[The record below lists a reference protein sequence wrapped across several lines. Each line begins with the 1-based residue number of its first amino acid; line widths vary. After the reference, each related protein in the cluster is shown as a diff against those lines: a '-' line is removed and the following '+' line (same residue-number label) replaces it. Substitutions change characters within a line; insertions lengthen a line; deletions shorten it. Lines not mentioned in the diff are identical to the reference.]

1 MVMRKDELEALARQL
16 QVTQDP
22 DERETLKRT
31 FVKGVEARSP
41 GVATALSELSN
52 ASSLVGE
59 DLTGLHSLYGQQK
72 IEPLSPDAVRSSLD
86 EATRKAPWWRR
97 ASARA
102 LGAIEWWQKEVTEP
116 SSALTLATAFKL
128 TPGEQPYDRKI
139 EKARRELAVQ
149 QGQAAR
155 VDGLSQ
161 YVDAATEAYRSTKLP
176 FGTKGFM
183 ELVADPLNLIGWGL
197 PAKAGRA
204 LPALKPIMFP
214 LRIIDEAPDQ
224 LAKRLISVPTS
235 GIKVS
240 ARAAEIFTDLKPF
253 VGKGIPGLKDIPGVS
268 ALGKPHLTTQAR
280 EAQSRAYASMSELFG
295 NRIADPNPAV
305 TQELLSDLSRFPQ
318 DAGPYSVRNL
328 LNHLADTMGY
338 DAWFGREGSEGFADK
353 LNKLTPKEA
362 SETISALVFGAELK
376 AIREGGTK
384 VSGEVVEGIR
394 PRRVKAVSGLLQK
407 LHDDDRWAQGVAT
420 GIDGFLHKFETVYVK
435 KVEPLISRPLAL
447 SHLAFTAFPIQN
459 IFEDLGMAAVGLGA
473 SPFGVNDALFRTL
486 TAGLDV
492 PAHLL
497 DNERLAVTAIG
508 GGDRFLTGS
517 KMVTILSLFF
527 NKINAKI
534 AKYAWGIRR
543 SSLTNLF
550 NKEFGKALRQAG
562 MSEADLNS
570 LRQLVE
576 EIPPEARQIAEDI
589 GVMAWLGIS
598 TGSPDAIRSLRQVV
612 SSRSFIQRKQSGL
625 LAEFPNIVDEARDL
639 IRQTI
644 FKEGGVSR
652 GNVEQV
658 RVAVRA
664 KLLDWHRLTSE
675 DGIQSSYGD
684 AIRAIAERPAR
695 TPEEAQ
701 AQIAWLQWASD
712 SLASLPNEIRRNAY
726 LRAQSFPPASPARQR
741 AFQEA
746 DALTGNIIPKLEAD
760 FRASVERVRTTSR
773 GLIGEITKTP
783 AQREV
788 VIRSLDEVFDSYST
802 ISKSVAETRAESA
815 RINEEMFGA
824 TSPADRDEAF
834 WLERQ
839 RRQDVVWQRE
849 HEIRRRQ
856 LNIARTGW
864 NSIFDVVKPSQLTP
878 KGREFMK
885 AGVRSMLGNAEENLD
900 EIAGELRKLQ
910 AQPVPESVAAEH
922 ARRIEELKKDL
933 LVADQHTKQLRRELE
948 NFGQVRASTQPQE
961 LTQYDDAIGLLMRE
975 IDYAN
980 KVGLSQHI
988 GPLQQKLTQ
997 ALNEREASFLRIIPD
1012 YAKPRYQALLDQRTA
1027 VLAAPVRDEK
1037 GLRKIEREINRF
1049 RNSITSGEAGKFAE
1063 EVTQVTDVAALRAA
1077 DKLLAETGNVLP
1089 NTLDEAIEVLGRLAD
1104 NGDEDILNLL
1114 NALESN
1120 VGTQRDVFERI
1131 YTRAAQRSNTAQ
1143 IQPLEKQVLRDITTT
1158 PDRIPDSVTV
1168 RLTQSGALRA
1178 GARLSSGKVRFE
1190 ITDFGKQV
1198 LDQVPDTNLNVDEIL
1213 SQLPEPRQRFES
1225 SADALLAD
1233 VDSLLD
1239 RAVAISDA
1247 PPLLPGDEAKV
1258 GRYFDKVADELAR
1271 DPARLEKLKVARQV
1285 AWKRAK
1291 SEYNRFFIDYDN
1303 RSTLD
1308 YFMQRLMPFWM
1319 YEQVPTE
1326 STRILTKSGWKTCDE
1341 VVEGEM
1347 VLTLSMKTGK
1357 SHWEPLLRKNIDL
1370 VIDKEMTSFQRRG
1383 VEIISS
1389 DRHRWPVI
1397 TKDGLRFKTT
1407 PELRGRGDF
1416 VPTTAVHDSWSS
1428 KSVLSDRDAALL
1440 GWIYTDGY
1448 MRHSYGKFQNAVIYQ
1463 SSKKYLREIVE
1474 LVGTDTQ
1481 GVYRHITDTDFSVY
1495 LKPEISRRLYTLC
1508 PTRSDFLSL
1517 IPQLSQS
1524 AAEAMWTAMW
1534 KAEGCNTDGRF
1545 TQKPGPV
1552 SDAFQMLSVLL
1563 GKSISVDLDRFERIN
1578 ILQGDRKEVRS
1589 LRRIKHTGR
1598 MWCPTTPS
1606 ETWLM
1611 NYNGRVMFTGNS
1623 RRWPRLISLAAKRP
1637 VLGKYMVQLGT
1648 DWDYGYQ
1655 PTPWG
1660 MEFNPAKGLIVG
1672 GLRRT
1677 LSRDYPEFHQGW
1689 RGKFEEGTDWLARGG
1704 FYFAPPIS
1712 GAFDVI
1718 SGQPGN
1724 ILPPPINLVLHGL
1737 AGAAGGSVPEPLQT
1751 LTYNGR
1757 YINFLTDQV
1766 LADKFKA
1773 NPVEVRR
1780 GVEDGDPDATAKMD
1794 LARRDAS
1801 ARYIAIQQSAMLR
1814 YRPQSKRQYIEDTS
1828 AAVEELVGVSKAE
1841 QDNLRRLG
1849 IPLYS
1854 VVPVSGFQRKAIREA
1869 IPNYDAWIAAN
1880 NSLRPVEEQKAMRI
1894 IDEFWQEQERVQTD
1908 FEKQMADLSTKW
1920 ETNEISGPE
1929 AREELSVLQRE
1940 RANAFQ
1946 RLKDHPRY
1954 AGTVPL
1960 TPDERLAWA
1969 QRHGSPAP
1977 LIHPVDEILERYYAI
1992 TPDRHVDPLTGDTDW
2007 GAFFEE
2013 RESVLA
2019 DYPPQVSDIA
2029 RTVLRSKN
2037 TPMERT
2043 LEASKTALR
2052 TYFGIR
2058 GSLSEELAER
2068 DPGASAAYQT
2078 YRQLAIAEKKL
2089 VNYPR
2094 EQLAIRRQMREIMRH
2109 EPELQRLE
2117 RRVRLIRQDLRRN
2130 DPDIATAYG
2139 LWVSSPQTTPR
2150 VGGLITPRRTSRS
2163 IRTI

>member
-16 QVTQDP
+16 QATPDP
-22 DERETLKRT
+22 DEREALKRT

-59 DLTGLHSLYGQQK
+59 DLTGLHSLYGEQK

-102 LGAIEWWQKEVTEP
+102 LGAIEWWRKEVTEP
-116 SSALTLATAFKL
+116 SSALTLAAAFKL

-161 YVDAATEAYRSTKLP
+161 YVDAATEAYRSTHLP

-240 ARAAEIFTDLKPF
+240 ARAAEIFPDLKSLI
-253 VGKGIPGLKDIPGVS
+253 GKGIPGLKDIPGVS
-268 ALGKPHLTTQAR
+268 AIGKPHLTTQAR

-295 NRIADPNPAV
+295 TRIADPNPAV
-305 TQELLSDLSRFPQ
+305 TQEILSDLSKFPQ

-338 DAWFGREGSEGFADK
+338 DAWFGTERREGFADRLTK
-353 LNKLTPKEA
+353 LAPREA
-362 SETISALVFGAELK
+362 SETIASMVFGAELK

-384 VSGEVVEGIR
+384 VSGEAVEGIR
-394 PRRVKAVSGLLQK
+394 PRRVKAISGLLQK
-407 LHDDDRWAQGVAT
+407 LNDDDRWSTGVAT
-420 GIDGFLHKFETVYVK
+420 GIDNFLNKLESVYVK
-435 KVEPLISRPLAL
+435 KVEPLVSRPLAL

-459 IFEDLGMAAVGLGA
+459 IFEDVGMAAVGLGA
-473 SPFGVNDALFRTL
+473 SPFGVNDSMFRTL

-497 DNERLAVTAIG
+497 DNERLMTTPLG
-508 GGDRFLTGS
+508 GGDRFKPGS
-517 KMVTILSLFF
+517 KMETILSLGF
-527 NKINAKI
+527 NKINAKT

-543 SSLTNLF
+543 SALTNLF

-562 MSEADLNS
+562 MTEADIAS
-570 LRQLVE
+570 LRQIVE

-589 GVMAWLGIS
+589 GVMAWLGVS
-598 TGSPDAIRSLRQVV
+598 TGSPEAIRGLRQVI
-612 SSRSFIQRKQSGL
+612 SSKNFIQRKQSGL
-625 LAEFPNIVDEARDL
+625 LAEYPNLVDEARDL

-658 RVAVRA
+658 RAAVRE

-675 DGIQSSYGD
+675 EGIQSSYGD
-684 AIRAIAERPAR
+684 AIRAIAERPSR

-712 SLASLPNEIRRNAY
+712 SLAALPNEIRSNAY

-746 DALTGNIIPKLEAD
+746 DTLTGNIIPKLESD
-760 FRASVERVRTTSR
+760 FRAAVERVRATSR
-773 GLIGEITKTP
+773 TLIGEVTKTP

-788 VIRSLDEVFDSYST
+788 VVRSLDEVFDSYST
-802 ISKSVAETRAESA
+802 ISKSVAETRAQSA
-815 RINEEMFGA
+815 RINDEMFGA
-824 TSPADRDEAF
+824 TSASDRDEAF
-834 WLERQ
+834 WLEWR
-839 RRQDVVWQRE
+839 RRQDEIWQRE
-849 HEIRRRQ
+849 HEVRRRQ

-910 AQPVPESVAAEH
+910 GQQVPESVAAEH

-933 LVADQHTKQLRRELE
+933 VIADQHAKRLRRELE
-948 NFGQVRASTQPQE
+948 NFGQVRTSTQPQE

-975 IDYAN
+975 IDHAN

-988 GPLQQKLTQ
+988 GPLQEKLTQ

-1012 YAKPRYQALLDQRTA
+1012 YAKPRYQELTDQRA
-1027 VLAAPVRDEK
+1027 AILAAPVQDAK
-1037 GLRKIEREINRF
+1037 GLRRVEREINRF
-1049 RNSITSGEAGKFAE
+1049 RNSISSGEAGKFAE

-1077 DKLLAETGNVLP
+1077 DKMLAATGGVLP

-1104 NGDEDILNLL
+1104 SGDEDILSLL
-1114 NALESN
+1114 NTLESN
-1120 VGTQRDVFERI
+1120 VGTSRDVFERI
-1131 YTRAAQRSNTAQ
+1131 YTRAAQRSSTSAMP
-1143 IQPLEKQVLRDITTT
+1143 PLEKQVLRDITTN

-1168 RLTQSGALRA
+1168 RLTEAGALRA
-1178 GARLSSGKVRFE
+1178 GARLSSGKIRFE
-1190 ITDFGKQV
+1190 LTDLGKQI

-1213 SQLPEPRQRFES
+1213 SQLPEPQQRFES

-1233 VDSLLD
+1233 ADSLLD
-1239 RAVAISDA
+1239 RAVAIADT
-1247 PPLLPGDEAKV
+1247 PPLRAGDEAKV
-1258 GRYFDKVADELAR
+1258 GAYFDKVADELAR
-1271 DPARLEKLKVARQV
+1271 NPARQDTLKVARQV

-1291 SEYNRFFIDYDN
+1291 SEYDRFFIDYDN

-1319 YEQVPTE
+1319 YE
-1326 STRILTKSGWKTCDE
+1326 
-1341 VVEGEM
+1341 
-1347 VLTLSMKTGK
+1347 
-1357 SHWEPLLRKNIDL
+1357 
-1370 VIDKEMTSFQRRG
+1370 
-1383 VEIISS
+1383 
-1389 DRHRWPVI
+1389 
-1397 TKDGLRFKTT
+1397 
-1407 PELRGRGDF
+1407 
-1416 VPTTAVHDSWSS
+1416 
-1428 KSVLSDRDAALL
+1428 
-1440 GWIYTDGY
+1440 
-1448 MRHSYGKFQNAVIYQ
+1448 
-1463 SSKKYLREIVE
+1463 
-1474 LVGTDTQ
+1474 
-1481 GVYRHITDTDFSVY
+1481 
-1495 LKPEISRRLYTLC
+1495 
-1508 PTRSDFLSL
+1508 
-1517 IPQLSQS
+1517 
-1524 AAEAMWTAMW
+1524 
-1534 KAEGCNTDGRF
+1534 
-1545 TQKPGPV
+1545 
-1552 SDAFQMLSVLL
+1552 
-1563 GKSISVDLDRFERIN
+1563 
-1578 ILQGDRKEVRS
+1578 
-1589 LRRIKHTGR
+1589 
-1598 MWCPTTPS
+1598 
-1606 ETWLM
+1606 
-1611 NYNGRVMFTGNS
+1611 S
-1623 RRWPRLISLAAKRP
+1623 RRWPRLASLAAKRP
-1637 VLGKYMVQLGT
+1637 VLGKYMTQLGT

-1655 PTPWG
+1655 PTPYG

-1773 NPVEVRR
+1773 NPVEIRR

-1814 YRPQSKRQYIEDTS
+1814 YRPQSKRTYIEDTS
-1828 AAVEELVGVSKAE
+1828 AAVEELVGVSKTE

-1849 IPLYS
+1849 IPLYN

-1894 IDEFWQEQERVQTD
+1894 IDEFWQEQERIQTD
-1908 FEKQMADLSTKW
+1908 FEKQMADLSSQW

-1946 RLKDHPRY
+1946 RLKDNPRY
-1954 AGTVPL
+1954 SGTVPL

-1969 QRHGSPAP
+1969 QRHGAPPP
-1977 LIHPVDEILERYYAI
+1977 LISPVDEILERYYAI
-1992 TPDRHVDPLTGDTDW
+1992 TPDRHVDPLTGDTNW

-2019 DYPPQVSDIA
+2019 DYPTQISDIA

-2068 DPGASAAYQT
+2068 DPGASVAYQT
-2078 YRQLAIAEKKL
+2078 YRSLAIAEKKL
-2089 VNYPR
+2089 INYPR
-2094 EQLAIRRQMREIMRH
+2094 EQLAVRRQMREIMRH

-2150 VGGLITPRRTSRS
+2150 TGGVITPRRTSRS